1 MEFKKK
7 LLLIDGHA
15 LFHRAFHALPAMS
28 NAEGFPT
35 GAIFGFFSMFFKAL
49 ADIKPTHALVTFDVK
64 GPTFRD
70 KLAADYKA
78 TRKAPPSELMVQLPK
93 IKEILNALEVPI
105 YEKQGFEADDL
116 LGIISHKTPKDV
128 LNIIV
133 TGDLDL
139 LQLIDNRT
147 EVYRFKT
154 GFSDIQV
161 FDIDKMVEIYGLHPT
176 QWVDYKAIKG
186 DTSDNIPGVPG
197 IGEKGAADLIKTFA
211 SLDGVYEAVD
221 RNSDKIKAG
230 TLKKLVEGRA
240 KAYLSYKLSHIDQK
254 NELDFDFDATK
265 VKDYDQKKVIEIFH
279 GLSIKAL
286 DQRLPKLSKQAV
298 VADEK
303 EALPETTTVLAVP
316 NDLIKNQD
324 QALLAAYLLNP
335 GRRTYEIENWDL
347 LAKQLKEKDLVKIYS
362 DIEVPLSI
370 VLGKMQ
376 KRGIKLDLKW
386 LKDLS
391 KQLGKRVDELTAE
404 IYKLAGQEF
413 NIASPVQMRDILF
426 EKLKLTAD
434 GLRKTGKTKA
444 LSTNA
449 EQLERLRGMHPIID
463 LVFEY
468 REVTKLKSTYVD
480 ALPEL
485 VGKDSRLHTTYSQ
498 TIAATGRLSSLNPNL
513 QNIPIKTELGNEVRK
528 AFIADK
534 GNVLLSLDYSQ
545 IELRIA
551 ASLANEP
558 EMIKIFKDNIDFHT
572 ATAARI
578 FGVDADKVTPAQRR
592 DAKTIN
598 FSVLYGVSAF
608 GLSSRSQMSHEEA
621 SQHIKGYFSVFSK
634 LKKYIDD
641 TINQT
646 KQDGYIRTATG
657 RLRNF
662 PEILAS
668 NFAVRSGAERAAF
681 NTPIQSLAADV
692 IKLSMIQIEKDMPE
706 VKMLLSV
713 HDELVF
719 EVEKDKAEKYAKELK
734 KIMESVY
741 ELKVPLVVEAKVGL
755 NWAEMSRLA
764 L

>member
-1 MEFKKK
+1 MKEFKKK

-15 LFHRAFHALPAMS
+15 LFHRAFHALPAMP

-35 GAIFGFFSMFFKAL
+35 GAIFGFFSMLFKAL
-49 ADIKPTHALVTFDVK
+49 ADIKPTHAVVTFDVK

-78 TRKAPPSELMVQLPK
+78 TRKAPPSELMIQLPK
-93 IKEILNALEVPI
+93 IKEILEALEIPI
-105 YEKQGFEADDL
+105 YEKQGYEADDL
-116 LGIISHKTPKDV
+116 LGIITYQTPKDV

-139 LQLIDNRT
+139 LQLIDNHT

-154 GFSDIQV
+154 GFSDIQI

-176 QWVDYKAIKG
+176 QWVDYKAIRG
-186 DTSDNIPGVPG
+186 DLSDNIPGVPG
-197 IGEKGAADLIKTFA
+197 IGEKGALDLIKTFG
-211 SLDGVYEAVD
+211 SLEGVYEGVE
-221 RNSDKIKAG
+221 RNSEKIKPG
-230 TLKKLVEGRA
+230 TLKKLVEGKP
-240 KAYLSYKLSHIDQK
+240 KAYLSQKLAHIDRK
-254 NELDFDFDATK
+254 NHLDFDFEKTLLS
-265 VKDYDQKKVIEIFH
+265 DYEELTVMKLFH
-279 GLSIKAL
+279 ALGIKAL
-286 DQRLPKLSKQAV
+286 DARLPKGHKTAAGLEVS
-298 VADEK
+298 
-303 EALPETTTVLAVP
+303 TTVETKP
-316 NDLIKNQD
+316 NDLIKNEK
-324 QALLAAYLLNP
+324 QALIAAYLLNP
-335 GRRTYEIENWDL
+335 GRRTYETDNWSE
-347 LAKQLKEKDLVKIYS
+347 LANQLKEKKLLKIYH
-362 DIEVPLSI
+362 DIEVPLME
-370 VLGKMQ
+370 VLEKMQ
-376 KRGIKLDLKW
+376 KRGVKLDLKW

-391 KQLGKRVDELTAE
+391 KQLGKRVDELTKQ
-404 IYKLAGQEF
+404 IYNLSGTEF
-413 NIASPVQMRDILF
+413 NIASPIQLREVLF

-463 LVFEY
+463 LIFEY
-468 REVTKLKSTYVD
+468 REIAKLKSTYVD
-480 ALPEL
+480 ALPDL
-485 VGKDSRLHTTYSQ
+485 VGKDGRLHTTYSQ

-551 ASLANEP
+551 ASLTDEP

-578 FGVDADKVTPAQRR
+578 FGVGAKDVTPAQRR

-608 GLSSRSQMSHEEA
+608 GLSSRSAMSHEEA
-621 SQHIKGYFSVFSK
+621 SQHIKDYFAVFSK

-668 NFAVRSGAERAAF
+668 NFAVRGAAERAAF
-681 NTPIQSLAADV
+681 NTPIQSLAADI
-692 IKLSMIQIEKDMPE
+692 IKLSMIQIEKQTPE
-706 VKMLLSV
+706 VRMLLSV

-719 EVEKDKAEKYAKELK
+719 EVLKNDAEKFAQKIK

-741 ELKVPLVVEAKVGL
+741 ELKVPLVVEAKAGT
-755 NWAEMSRLA
+755 NWAEMEKLKI
-764 L
+764 